1 MVATGRGG
9 VAHGGGPVDRAF
21 GGLAA
26 AVTGRRGRWITLV
39 VWIVLAAILNVAGPK
54 LADYYDEGGFGIGD
68 QESVRAAAVARQAF
82 PSAQGLP
89 AIIVVHNP
97 VRLTATDEAA
107 ARQISEWLAGQPRA
121 AGDTGP
127 PAIDAVVSP
136 YTVPGARAQLVSADG
151 TTMEIVAVLGSGL
164 TDDGRTEAVEA
175 IRAYTDPFDGRAGLQ
190 VKVTGP
196 AGIITDAAAIFG
208 ETDLKLL
215 LTTVGLVLI
224 LLLAIYRSPI
234 LALAPIVAVGIAT
247 AVVTPLLAFAARGGL
262 FPVGQQAASILTILL
277 FGAGTDYTIF
287 LAARYREEL
296 GREPDRI
303 VALRRAVVG
312 VGEAITSSAGTVIV
326 ALLTLLLTTLTLYR
340 GLGPTLALGVAVMLL
355 AGLTL
360 VPALLAIL
368 GRAAFWPIVPKVRDA
383 ATEEAERGRGFW
395 GRLATAVGRRPGVA
409 VVGSVLLLGV
419 LALGNLGVPE
429 VFNFLTG
436 FRKPTPSAE
445 GYKLLAAH
453 FPPGTLA
460 PSDVIVQ
467 LPPGDDAWERLQA
480 LDFIQTQ
487 LAAVPNVTSVAGP
500 TRPTGAAPALDPVAL
515 QGAVAALPPEIKA
528 AIRSG
533 QGGAPGGPPGALG
546 GGTNA
551 AALAAYAAG
560 SQFVGAAGDTVRY
573 TVTLGSDPYGVPAI
587 DTVAPLRSAARAAV
601 RGTFGPEATVLLG
614 GVTPQ
619 QADTRAVSD
628 RDTALVVPLVLA
640 LTAVILG
647 LLLRSV
653 VAALFLLGTVTL
665 NYFAA
670 LGAASFLFTRIQGDD
685 GIAYAIPLY
694 SFIFLVSLGADYTIF
709 LMTRVREEV
718 AARGTLAGT
727 REALRRTGGV
737 ITSAGII
744 LAGTFLVLTT
754 LPLRELYQLGVVV
767 ALGVLL
773 DTFVVRGLLV
783 PGIVLLLGR
792 RTWWPG
798 RASRGARGVSEET
811 AVGSRQREV
820 CSP

>member
-1 MVATGRGG
+1 M
-9 VAHGGGPVDRAF
+9 AHAGEGPVDRAF

-26 AVTGRRGRWITLV
+26 AVTGRWGRWLTLL
-39 VWIVLAAILNVAGPK
+39 VWIVAAAVLNVAGPQ
-54 LADYYDEGGFGIGD
+54 LANYYDKGGFGIGD
-68 QESVRAAAVARQAF
+68 QESVRAAAIVQQAF
-82 PSAQGLP
+82 PSVQGVP

-97 VRLTATDEAA
+97 AGLTAADEAA
-107 ARQISEWLAGQPRA
+107 ARQISDWLTSKSRA
-121 AGDTGP
+121 AGGTGP
-127 PAIDAVVSP
+127 PGVAAVVSP
-136 YTVPGARAQLVSADG
+136 YTVPTARAQLVSADN
-151 TTMEIVAVLGSGL
+151 TTLELVAALGGGL
-164 TDDGRTEAVEA
+164 TDDQRTEAVTA
-175 IRAYTDPFDGRAGLQ
+175 IRAYTDGFDGRKGRQ

-196 AGIITDAAAIFG
+196 AAIITDAAAIFG

-224 LLLAIYRSPI
+224 LLLAIYRSPL
-234 LALAPIVAVGIAT
+234 LALAPLVAVGVAT
-247 AVVTPLLAFAARGGL
+247 AVVNPLLAFAARGGL

-368 GRAAFWPIVPKVRDA
+368 GRAAFWPLVPQVRDA
-383 ATEEAERGRGFW
+383 ATAEAGRGRGFW
-395 GRLATAVGRRPGVA
+395 GWLATGVGRRPGVA
-409 VVGSVLLLGV
+409 VVGSIILLGV
-419 LALGNLGVPE
+419 LALGNLGTVE

-436 FRKPTPSAE
+436 FRKPTPSAA
-445 GYKLLAAH
+445 GYTLLAAH

-460 PSDVIVQ
+460 PSDVIVR
-467 LPPGDDAWERLQA
+467 LPAGGDAWTRVQA
-480 LDFIQTQ
+480 LDRINAE
-487 LAAVPNVTSVAGP
+487 LAAVPNVVGVTGP
-500 TRPTGAAPALDPVAL
+500 TRPTGTAPALGPAAL
-515 QGAVAALPPEIKA
+515 QGALAALPADVKTT
-528 AIRSG
+528 IRSG
-533 QGGAPGGPPGALG
+533 QGGPPAG
-546 GGTNA
+546 GGTPGGADA
-551 AALAAYAAG
+551 AVLAAYAAG
-560 SQFVGAAGDTVRY
+560 SQFVGGDGATVRY
-573 TVTLGSDPYGVPAI
+573 TVTLGSDPYGVPAL
-587 DTVAPLRSAARAAV
+587 DTIAPLRAAARAVV
-601 RGTFGPEATVLLG
+601 RGTLGPDATVLLG

-619 QADTRAVSD
+619 QADTRTVSD

-640 LTAVILG
+640 LTALILG

-653 VAALFLLGTVTL
+653 VAALFLLATVTLNYFLATVTL

-670 LGAASFLFTRIQGDD
+670 LGAASFLFTRVQGDE

-694 SFIFLVSLGADYTIF
+694 GFIFLVALGADYTIF
-709 LMTRVREEV
+709 LMSRVREEV
-718 AARGTLAGT
+718 AARGTLVGT
-727 REALRRTGGV
+727 QEALRRTGGV

-754 LPLRELYQLGVVV
+754 LPLRELYQLGIVV

-783 PGIVLLLGR
+783 PGIVILLGR

-798 RASRGARGVSEET
+798 RAG
-811 AVGSRQREV
+811 REV
-820 CSP
+820 VSRES

>member
-1 MVATGRGG
+1 MAIQRDD
-9 VAHGGGPVDRAF
+9 VAHAGGGPVDRAF

-26 AVTGRRGRWITLV
+26 GVTGRWGRWLTLA
-39 VWIVLAAILNVAGPK
+39 VWIAAAAILSVAGPQ
-54 LADYYDEGGFGIGD
+54 LANYYDQSGFGIGD
-68 QESVRAAAVARQAF
+68 QESVRAAALVRGAF
-82 PSAQGLP
+82 PSAQGVP

-97 VRLTATDEAA
+97 AGLAAADEAA
-107 ARQISEWLAGQPRA
+107 ARQISEWLTSKPRA
-121 AGDTGP
+121 ADGTGP
-127 PAIDAVVSP
+127 SGVAAVVSP
-136 YTVPGARAQLVSADG
+136 YTVPGARAQLVSADN
-151 TTMEIVAVLGSGL
+151 TTLEIVAVLGEGL
-164 TDDGRTEAVEA
+164 SDDGQTEAVTA
-175 IRAYTDPFDGRAGLQ
+175 IRAYTDTFDGREGRQ

-196 AGIITDAAAIFG
+196 AAIITDAAAIFG
-208 ETDLKLL
+208 ATDLPLL

-234 LALAPIVAVGIAT
+234 LALTPIVAVGVAT
-247 AVVTPLLAFAARGGL
+247 AVVNPLLALAARGGI

-287 LAARYREEL
+287 LTARYREEL

-326 ALLTLLLTTLTLYR
+326 ALLTLTLTTLTLYR

-360 VPALLAIL
+360 VPAILAIL
-368 GRAAFWPIVPKVRDA
+368 GRAAFWPLVPQVRDA
-383 ATEEAERGRGFW
+383 AMEEAGRGRGFW

-409 VVGSVLLLGV
+409 VVGSILLLGV
-419 LALGNLGVPE
+419 LSLGNLGVSE

-445 GYKLLAAH
+445 GYKILAAH

-460 PSDVIVQ
+460 PSDVIVR
-467 LPPGDDAWERLQA
+467 LPAGGDAWTELLA
-480 LDFIQTQ
+480 LDFIHTQ
-487 LAAVPNVTSVAGP
+487 LAAVPNVTGVTGP
-500 TRPTGAAPALDPVAL
+500 TRPTGAASALDLVAL
-515 QGAVAALPPEIKA
+515 RRAIAALPPETKA

-533 QGGAPGGPPGALG
+533 QGGPPGDGSGAPGGGVD
-546 GGTNA
+546 A

-560 SQFVGAAGDTVRY
+560 SQFVGVDGATVRY
-573 TVTLGSDPYGVPAI
+573 TVTLGSDPYGIPAI
-587 DTVAPLRSAARAAV
+587 DTMSPLRSAARAAA
-601 RGTFGPEATVLLG
+601 RGTLGPDARVLLG

-619 QADTRAVSD
+619 QADTRTVSD

-640 LTAVILG
+640 LTAIILG

-653 VAALFLLGTVTL
+653 VAALFLLATVTL

-670 LGAASFLFTRIQGDD
+670 LGAASFLFTRIQGDE
-685 GIAYAIPLY
+685 GVAYAIPLY
-694 SFIFLVSLGADYTIF
+694 GFIFLVALGADYTIF
-709 LMTRVREEV
+709 LMSRVREEV
-718 AARGTLAGT
+718 ATRGTLAGT
-727 REALRRTGGV
+727 QEALRRTGGV

-783 PGIVLLLGR
+783 PGIVILLGR
-792 RTWWPG
+792 WTWWPG
-798 RASRGARGVSEET
+798 RVGR
-811 AVGSRQREV
+811 VGSRQSAVDGE
-820 CSP
+820 

>member
-1 MVATGRGG
+1 MAGRGG
-9 VAHGGGPVDRAF
+9 AVHAGGGPVDRAF
-21 GGLAA
+21 EGLAV
-26 AVTGRRGRWITLV
+26 AVTGRWGRWITLL
-39 VWIVLAAILNVAGPK
+39 VWIVAAAVLSVAGPK
-54 LADYYDEGGFGIGD
+54 LASYYDKGGFGIGD
-68 QESVRAAAVARQAF
+68 QESVRAAALIQQAF
-82 PSAQGLP
+82 PSAQGVP

-97 VRLTATDEAA
+97 AGLAAADEATA
-107 ARQISEWLAGQPRA
+107 QQISEWLASKSRA
-121 AGDTGP
+121 TGGTGP
-127 PAIDAVVSP
+127 PGVAAVVSP
-136 YTVPGARAQLVSADG
+136 YTVPGARAQLVSADN
-151 TTMEIVAVLGSGL
+151 TTMEIVAALGGGL
-164 TDDGRTEAVEA
+164 SDDQRTEAVKA
-175 IRAYTDPFDGRAGLQ
+175 IRAYTDGFDGRAGLQ

-196 AGIITDAAAIFG
+196 AAIITDAAAIFG
-208 ETDLKLL
+208 ETDVTLL

-224 LLLAIYRSPI
+224 LLLAIYRSPL
-234 LALAPIVAVGIAT
+234 LALAPLIAVGVAT
-247 AVVTPLLAFAARGGL
+247 AVVNPLLAFAARGGL

-368 GRAAFWPIVPKVRDA
+368 GRAAFWPLVPKVRDT
-383 ATEEAERGRGFW
+383 ATEEAGRGRGFW
-395 GRLATAVGRRPGVA
+395 GRLATIVGRRPGVA

-419 LALGNLGVPE
+419 LALGNLGTSE

-460 PSDVIVQ
+460 PSDVLVK
-467 LPPGDDAWERLQA
+467 LPAGGDAWTQLSA

-487 LAAVPNVTSVAGP
+487 LAAVPNVTRVTGP
-500 TRPTGAAPALDPVAL
+500 TRPPGAAPTTELGALRTAI
-515 QGAVAALPPEIKA
+515 AALPPATRA
-528 AIRSG
+528 ALRGG
-533 QGGAPGGPPGALG
+533 QGGPPSGAGATG
-546 GGTNA
+546 GGANA
-551 AALAAYAAG
+551 AAIAAYAAG
-560 SQFVGAAGDTVRY
+560 SPFVGVDGATVRY
-573 TVTLGSDPYGVPAI
+573 TVTLGSDPYGVPAL
-587 DTVAPLRSAARAAV
+587 DTVAPLRMVAQAAV
-601 RGTFGPEATVLLG
+601 RGTLGPDATVLLG
-614 GVTPQ
+614 GVSPQ
-619 QADTRAVSD
+619 QADTRTVSD

-640 LTAVILG
+640 LTALILG
-647 LLLRSV
+647 LLLRSI
-653 VAALFLLGTVTL
+653 VAALFLLATVTL

-670 LGAASFLFTRIQGDD
+670 LGAASFLFTRIQGDE
-685 GIAYAIPLY
+685 GVAYAIPLY
-694 SFIFLVSLGADYTIF
+694 GFIFLVALGADYTIF
-709 LMTRVREEV
+709 LMSRVREEV
-718 AARGTLAGT
+718 AIRGTLAGT
-727 REALRRTGGV
+727 QEALRRTGGV

-783 PGIVLLLGR
+783 PGIVILLGR
-792 RTWWPG
+792 WTWWPG
-798 RASRGARGVSEET
+798 RGVV
-811 AVGSRQREV
+811 VGRE
-820 CSP
+820 S